1 MANHAV
7 ALGEDAANPPPTTMN
22 DKPDSHREGT
32 DEALMVR
39 YQRGDRNALN
49 VIVRR
54 YAHLVYATAYGITG
68 AAQVATNFTQ
78 NAFLALVG
86 HAGSFHIEMHFRSWL
101 FGFLHQ
107 LIVDDYRA
115 ALRADQTPVDT
126 TLDVAPDEG
135 EPEAIAPVSK
145 SARSLLLSRRIS
157 ECIASM
163 SLLEREAI
171 VLKLTAQLTLSE
183 LATATASDGEAVRAR
198 LRSALERLR
207 EAVSDT
213 EDYAR
218 ALR

>member
-1 MANHAV
+1 
-7 ALGEDAANPPPTTMN
+7 MN

-39 YQRGDRNALN
+39 YQRGDRNALA

-54 YAHLVYATAYGITG
+54 YARLVYATAFGITDT
-68 AAQVATNFTQ
+68 AHVATELTQ

-86 HAGSFHIEMHFRSWL
+86 QAGSFHIEMHFRSWL

-107 LIVDDYRA
+107 LIVDGCA
-115 ALRADQTPVDT
+115 ATRGANETSTRSTGGMT
-126 TLDVAPDEG
+126 TDDND
-135 EPEAIAPVSK
+135 PEAILPPFK
-145 SARSLLLSRRIS
+145 SSRSQLLSRRIA
-157 ECIASM
+157 ECIGALP
-163 SLLEREAI
+163 LLEREAI
-171 VLKLTAQLTLSE
+171 VMKLTAQLTLSE
-183 LATATASDGEAVRAR
+183 LAIATAADGDTVRGR

-207 EAVSDT
+207 DAVSDT